1 MSALVCRLK
10 SIHEIHDIPI
20 VARDDAELSRL
31 LIGDDVEPAV
41 LVEAV
46 EQKNPETDIVDVV
59 CVQQN
64 AFVLNFAVINHIVY
78 CSAEIMLLLKFFQG
92 LLGIFG

>member
-20 VARDDAELSRL
+20 VTRDDAELSRL
-31 LIGDDVEPAV
+31 LVGDDVEPVV

-46 EQKNPETDIVDVV
+46 EQKNPETDIVDFV

-64 AFVLNFAVINHIVY
+64 AFV
-78 CSAEIMLLLKFFQG
+78 
-92 LLGIFG
+92 GILSVRCLRPIF